1 MGAPRGLRS
10 RGRIQSPPGEGLAA
24 PRDLLAAGLDLI
36 ECGEKK
42 TPGKKQGEKPEWDPR
57 ETLGSSKRS
66 HFVANY
72 REKAAIPGGSGE
84 GETPN
89 PQREWET
96 FPGSR
101 IVLFFI
107 YF

>member
-42 TPGKKQGEKPEWDPR
+42 TPGKNRGKSPSGIRGRLLAARSAHTSLLITGKKQQSLGEVAR
-57 ETLGSSKRS
+57 ERLQTLSESGKRS
-66 HFVANY
+66 LV
-72 REKAAIPGGSGE
+72 SG
-84 GETPN
+84 
-89 PQREWET
+89 
-96 FPGSR
+96 
-101 IVLFFI
+101 LFF
-107 YF
+107 F